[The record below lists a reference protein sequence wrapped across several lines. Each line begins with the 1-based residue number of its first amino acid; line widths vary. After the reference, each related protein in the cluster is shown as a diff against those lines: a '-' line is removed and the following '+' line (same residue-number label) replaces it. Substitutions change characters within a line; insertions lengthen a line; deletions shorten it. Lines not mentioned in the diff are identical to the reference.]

1 MLSVI
6 RQEKWKGYDV
16 YSPEPGSGDR
26 LVLLY
31 RKGILP
37 YIPVSR
43 KQYLERSINCLENFF
58 DKNIKTYEE
67 FGALMDKKTKDENIK
82 RQQQQK
88 DEILKYYR
96 HEMESTT
103 KAGLLDSPAIIPV
116 TFAYPDPNVPIFTT
130 SAAGGYTLVTEN
142 PAYIKKD
149 LPKYIPQLI
158 ILRMWNGGD
167 GPDPASNPYHIYY
180 NDFPIEKLQAMIDK

>member
-1 MLSVI
+1 MLSVT

-16 YSPEPGSGDR
+16 YSPQAGSGDR
-26 LVLLY
+26 FVLLY
-31 RKGILP
+31 RNGILP
-37 YIPVSR
+37 YIPVTR
-43 KQYLERSINCLENFF
+43 KQYLERSIQCLENFF

-67 FGALMDKKTKDENIK
+67 FGAFMDKKTKDENIK
-82 RQQQQK
+82 REQQQK
-88 DEILKYYR
+88 DEVLKYYR

-130 SAAGGYTLVTEN
+130 STAGGHMLVTEN
-142 PAYIKKD
+142 PAYIKD

-158 ILRMWNGGD
+158 ILRMWNRGD
-167 GPDPASNPYHIYY
+167 GPDPALNPYHIYY
-180 NDFPIEKLQAMIDK
+180 NDFPIERLQAMIDK